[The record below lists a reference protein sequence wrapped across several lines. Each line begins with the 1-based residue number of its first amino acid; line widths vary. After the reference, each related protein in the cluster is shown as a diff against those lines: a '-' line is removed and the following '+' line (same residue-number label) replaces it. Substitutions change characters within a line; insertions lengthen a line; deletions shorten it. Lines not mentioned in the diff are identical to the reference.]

1 MVTDDSAPYS
11 SESAGLLATFASSES
26 EAKKPEPEPELEP
39 EPVHRGPARNY
50 LFALVGLLIAS
61 LLCNGIQ
68 AGYSLR
74 RNDCEAPPLGGLR
87 TDQHHVFADSALW
100 TDMSNLTALDK
111 LWDDMNVDTGVIQLP
126 KDIDRLGDTQTFPWD
141 LSRGLYMLESYHT
154 LHCLK
159 NIYAYIRIR
168 QRGETGGPTAGHVFH
183 CLADIRSSVLCD
195 ADDTV
200 LPFRGKQKFATP
212 VPERKCRS
220 WERLEGW
227 AVENSACFARREDDD
242 PLHDTL
248 AEYVDCPPG
257 SPYQGV
263 VQELRTGGA

>member
-1 MVTDDSAPYS
+1 MLTDNSAPHS
-11 SESAGLLATFASSES
+11 SESVGLLATFASSES
-26 EAKKPEPEPELEP
+26 EAKQPEPEPEP
-39 EPVHRGPARNY
+39 AHRKSARNC
-50 LFALVGLLIAS
+50 LWFGLVSLLLIS

-74 RNDCEAPPLGGLR
+74 GSDCVPPPIGGLR
-87 TDQHHVFADSALW
+87 TDQHHISADEAIW
-100 TDMSNLTALDK
+100 TDMSNMTALDK
-111 LWDDMNVDTGVIQLP
+111 LWDGMNVDTGVVQLP
-126 KDIDRLGDTQTFPWD
+126 RDARLGDTQTFPWD
-141 LSRGLYMLESYHT
+141 PSRGLYMLESYHT

-159 NIYAYIRIR
+159 NIYAYVRIR

-200 LPFRGKQKFATP
+200 LPFRGKQKFA
-212 VPERKCRS
+212 VAAPERKCRS

-227 AVENSACFARREDDD
+227 AVEHSACFARREDDD
-242 PLHDTL
+242 PLHETL

-257 SPYQGV
+257 SPYRGV
-263 VQELRTGGA
+263 VQELRMGDA